1 MPMRAKSIMAR
12 IKDNLCARMMIVL
25 IKKIRNKRIPG
36 RRMNGGI
43 GR

>member
-1 MPMRAKSIMAR
+1 
-12 IKDNLCARMMIVL
+12 MIVL